1 MFKRFAVLLLVA
13 VLAIGLLPTVS
24 AQEGGEVWC
33 GTDQPV
39 TITWIAGTVG
49 GEHEA
54 AVALADKFMKE
65 ACPNVTVKVIERPE
79 STTETIA
86 QYQQFFEG
94 QSGEI
99 DVYQIDVFYPAM
111 FKEHLVDIAE
121 YASEEFLAQFYPAV
135 LEAYTVEGRLVG
147 LPWFAGGGMLYY
159 RTDLLEKYG
168 LAVPQT
174 WDELAAA
181 AKTIQD
187 GERAAGNAAFW
198 GFVFQG
204 KAYEGLTCDAL
215 EWQVSY
221 GGGRILSPEGVIE
234 VNDPATIEIFDKIAS
249 WVGDFVPPEVLNF
262 QEEDARAVWQAGN
275 AAFMRNWG
283 YAYPLGQADDSPI
296 KDKFEVVPLPG
307 KEPGMGAA
315 TLGGWGLGV
324 SKYSQNLEPA
334 VAFAIWMTDYDQLV
348 DFHLLRGEQPVQP
361 ALYDDP
367 ELLEA
372 LPYLSSMG
380 DVLSF
385 AIARPGVAGAQYN
398 AVSELYYTA
407 VNNVLA
413 GSVDAATAMADLELA
428 LADLGFELP

>member
-1 MFKRFAVLLLVA
+1 MFKRLTVIVLVA
-13 VLAIGLLPTVS
+13 VLAIGALPIAS
-24 AQEGGEVWC
+24 AQEGEVWC

-39 TITWIAGTVG
+39 SITWIAGTVG
-49 GEHEA
+49 NEYPT
-54 AVALADKFMKE
+54 AVALAEKFMAE
-65 ACPNVTVKVIERPE
+65 ACPNVTVTVVERPE

-86 QYQQFFEG
+86 QYQQFFEA
-94 QSGEI
+94 QSSEI
-99 DVYQIDVFYPAM
+99 DIFQIDVFYPAM
-111 FKEHLVDIAE
+111 FKEHLVDI
-121 YASEEFLAQFYPAV
+121 SEFATEEALAQFYPAV
-135 LEAYTVEGRLVG
+135 LDAYTIEGRVVG

-168 LAVPQT
+168 LTVPQT

-187 GERAAGNAAFW
+187 GERAEGNTAFW

-204 KAYEGLTCDAL
+204 RAYEGLTCNAL

-234 VNDPATIEIFDKIAS
+234 VNDPATIEIFDKIAG

-283 YAYPLGQADDSPI
+283 YAYTLGQTEDSPI
-296 KDKFEVVPLPG
+296 RDKFAVVPLPG
-307 KEPGMGAA
+307 KEAGMSAA
-315 TLGGWGLGV
+315 TLGGWGVAV
-324 SKYSQNLEPA
+324 SRYSRNIEA
-334 VAFAIWMTDYDQLV
+334 ASAFAIWVTSYDQLV
-348 DFHLLRGEQPVQP
+348 DFHLARGEQPVQP
-361 ALYDDP
+361 ALYKDP
-367 ELLEA
+367 ELVEA
-372 LPYLSSMG
+372 LPYLALMG
-380 DVLSF
+380 NVLDF
-385 AIARPGVAGAQYN
+385 AIARPGVAGAQYA